1 MTPALARDV
10 AEEPWAP
17 APEVASP
24 APQLQLLPRTA
35 PAGKPA
41 PEAASPAPR
50 LQLVPRAAAAGEPAV
65 AGRYTPLGRFVKSLS
80 DRVLALAGLVL
91 IAPLL
96 AAIAFAV
103 RLDSPGPA
111 LFRQSRV
118 GRGGRTFTF
127 WKFRGMYVDA
137 RQRFPELYDYNYS
150 AAEIQDLRFHPGVD
164 PRVTPVGQFLRRTSL
179 DELPNLINVVLGDMS
194 LVGPRPEIPEL
205 LTYYG
210 AAAAEI
216 LSVRPGITSLAKL
229 VGRDNITFEETLA
242 LDRRYIRERSLAL
255 DFRLLFGTAV
265 MVVAGRSVGH

>member
-1 MTPALARDV
+1 MTPSQAREVLD
-10 AEEPWAP
+10 EPGAANSW
-17 APEVASP
+17 VAST
-24 APQLQLLPRTA
+24 APPLELLPRA
-35 PAGKPA
+35 
-41 PEAASPAPR
+41 
-50 LQLVPRAAAAGEPAV
+50 AV
-65 AGRYTPLGRFVKSLS
+65 AARSAAPGRYTALGELVKSLT
-80 DRVLALAGLVL
+80 DRVLAAIGLVV
-91 IAPLL
+91 ISPLL
-96 AAIAFAV
+96 GMIALAV

-111 LFRQSRV
+111 LFLQSRV

-127 WKFRGMYVDA
+127 CKFRGMYVDA

-150 AAEIQDLRFHPGVD
+150 ATEVHDLRFHPQED
-164 PRVTPVGQFLRRTSL
+164 PRVTRVGQVLRRTSL

-210 AAAAEI
+210 AAAEEI

-265 MVVAGRSVGH
+265 MVMTGRSVGH

>member
-1 MTPALARDV
+1 MTPAQ
-10 AEEPWAP
+10 
-17 APEVASP
+17 ASRV
-24 APQLQLLPRTA
+24 LPRTGALDDGRATVA
-35 PAGKPA
+35 PP
-41 PEAASPAPR
+41 
-50 LQLVPRAAAAGEPAV
+50 LQLVPRATRAGRRRTV
-65 AGRYTPLGRFVKSLS
+65 GRYTPLGESVKSVS
-80 DRVLALAGLVL
+80 DRVLAVIGLAV

-96 AAIAFAV
+96 AMIALAV

-127 WKFRGMYVDA
+127 WKFRGMFVDA

-150 AAEIQDLRFHPGVD
+150 AAEVQDLRFHPGED
-164 PRVTPVGQFLRRTSL
+164 PRVTRAGQFLRRTSL

-210 AAAAEI
+210 PAAGEV

-242 LDRRYIRERSLAL
+242 LDLRYIRERSLAL
-255 DFRLLFGTAV
+255 DFRLLFGTAF
-265 MVVAGRSVGH
+265 MVVTGRSVGS